1 MNRAVKAEESVAHS
15 STGNMPYDRESI
27 LDLVLCETRTATFAW
42 DLRSNEMVWDDGFRQ
57 LFGFR
62 EGVCSG
68 TLEDLTRSFHPDDAD
83 MAIAAAD
90 ASRVACGSLH
100 VEHRI
105 IRNDGEVRWLTVR
118 GLTICA
124 DDGTP
129 ERLVGVC
136 WDETDARSAADRIEL
151 LGRMHEENP
160 QPVFRVMKD
169 GTIREGNQASTR
181 LLEGLCVHPAS
192 ETARDFMALVSRVQL
207 SGRNRVSD
215 IEIADR
221 VYQVNLVPLPEH
233 DYVNVYATDVT
244 MLRRSQQMMQQAA
257 KMEAIGQLAGSV
269 AHDFNNRL
277 TVILGNL
284 ELLGEEIDAGSDA
297 AELLADARHAAE
309 NSTELAKRLL
319 SVSSP
324 QTGERTV
331 TDINSA
337 ISRMESLLEKCLGES
352 VGLSVVLNAD
362 LPQAEM
368 HRAGFEDV
376 LVNLTLNARDAMSPG
391 DTLTIE
397 TTSAWL
403 DNEYTSENPDLI
415 PGAYTMVAVTDTG
428 KGMTAEI
435 RERAFEPFYTT
446 KEAKGTGLGLS
457 TVYNFVKQCG
467 GHVSI
472 YSEVGVGT
480 CVKLYLPTPGADR
493 AAEIASPGARDGELS
508 GRKILL
514 VEDQADIRD
523 VTSRILSDLGCD
535 VRTVA
540 GSNSALD
547 YLKGGSELDM
557 LVTDLVLPGDC
568 DGVGLVAAARKQR
581 PHLKVLVTS
590 GYTSS
595 GPHGRLLS
603 GVENYDF
610 LSKPYTRESLA
621 AAMRRAFMATGADR
635 AA

>member
-1 MNRAVKAEESVAHS
+1 MS
-15 STGNMPYDRESI
+15 
-27 LDLVLCETRTATFAW
+27 
-42 DLRSNEMVWDDGFRQ
+42 
-57 LFGFR
+57 
-62 EGVCSG
+62 
-68 TLEDLTRSFHPDDAD
+68 
-83 MAIAAAD
+83 
-90 ASRVACGSLH
+90 
-100 VEHRI
+100 
-105 IRNDGEVRWLTVR
+105 
-118 GLTICA
+118 
-124 DDGTP
+124 
-129 ERLVGVC
+129 
-136 WDETDARSAADRIEL
+136 TDA
-151 LGRMHEENP
+151 
-160 QPVFRVMKD
+160 
-169 GTIREGNQASTR
+169 
-181 LLEGLCVHPAS
+181 
-192 ETARDFMALVSRVQL
+192 
-207 SGRNRVSD
+207 
-215 IEIADR
+215 
-221 VYQVNLVPLPEH
+221 
-233 DYVNVYATDVT
+233 
-244 MLRRSQQMMQQAA
+244 
-257 KMEAIGQLAGSV
+257 
-269 AHDFNNRL
+269 
-277 TVILGNL
+277 
-284 ELLGEEIDAGSDA
+284 
-297 AELLADARHAAE
+297 
-309 NSTELAKRLL
+309 
-319 SVSSP
+319 
-324 QTGERTV
+324 
-331 TDINSA
+331 
-337 ISRMESLLEKCLGES
+337 
-352 VGLSVVLNAD
+352 
-362 LPQAEM
+362 PQAVM

-397 TTSAWL
+397 TTSTWL

-480 CVKLYLPTPGADR
+480 CVKLYLPTPGADS
-493 AAEIASPGARDGELS
+493 AGEIIRPAARDGELS

-540 GSNSALD
+540 GSNCALD
-547 YLKGGSELDM
+547 YLKGGSALDM

-568 DGVGLVAAARKQR
+568 DGAGLVAAARKQR

-590 GYTSS
+590 GYTPS

-603 GVENYDF
+603 GVDNYDF

-621 AAMRRAFMATGADR
+621 AAMRRAFMATGTDR